1 MMIEIFILPA
11 GNKEILRE
19 HLATEQTRQMNY
31 AAELKDNKI
40 VLNEQ
45 IVLLSKINGE
55 TAEEQTDP
63 PASDEDIDRYNYVN
77 RDIYSS
83 SKNPKKMA
91 AVMIYLPERKK
102 RKQKN
107 YHCNHMCCSCNYHR
121 SCCLCCNYAF
131 TN

>member
-1 MMIEIFILPA
+1 MADNNRGRPVMMIEIFILPA

-63 PASDEDIDRYNYVN
+63 LLPTKILTAIIMSIVIFTVPR
-77 RDIYSS
+77 
-83 SKNPKKMA
+83 KNPKKMA

-102 RKQKN
+102 RKQKKLSLQS
-107 YHCNHMCCSCNYHR
+107 YV
-121 SCCLCCNYAF
+121 L
-131 TN
+131 

>member
-19 HLATEQTRQMNY
+19 HLATEQTRQINY
-31 AAELKDNKI
+31 ASELKDNKI

-63 PASDEDIDRYNYVN
+63 LLPTKILTAIIMSIVIFTVPR
-77 RDIYSS
+77 
-83 SKNPKKMA
+83 KNPKKMA

-102 RKQKN
+102 RKQKKLSLQS
-107 YHCNHMCCSCNYHR
+107 YV
-121 SCCLCCNYAF
+121 L
-131 TN
+131 